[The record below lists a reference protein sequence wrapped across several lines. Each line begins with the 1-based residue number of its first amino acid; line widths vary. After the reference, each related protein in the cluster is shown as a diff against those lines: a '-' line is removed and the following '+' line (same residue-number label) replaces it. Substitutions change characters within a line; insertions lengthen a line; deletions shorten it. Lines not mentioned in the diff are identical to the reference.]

1 LLIPPQANF
10 STTPMQ
16 TPLSLALFWLL
27 VATAGFLPAFV
38 SGALTP
44 VAASGDC
51 DSVISLVGD
60 SNVNPWGLGG
70 STCIT
75 NAVTGLTSLESF
87 TYHLRP
93 MQNGTQAAD
102 AYVYNS
108 DAQAVV
114 ASVALSGLPNDTSVP
129 TYTAVNATFPS
140 TVKLSAN
147 TTYYL
152 SFCINGTK
160 TIGFYSAYNGTGDA
174 FLFCSGET
182 TSCLASNSAWSYF
195 GGVLTMEVSSK
206 ACPSPSSAS
215 NLRWGSSFVAQ
226 AWAYLS
232 FSPSL
237 LPYVTRGTLHNFLN
251 WPQEPIGIPFL
262 CLLDQTERKIRGKK
276 YCFGRA
282 AQECRRCHPNAHV
295 Q

>member
-1 LLIPPQANF
+1 
-10 STTPMQ
+10 MQ

-38 SGALTP
+38 TGALTP
-44 VAASGDC
+44 VSASGDC
-51 DSVISLVGD
+51 DSVITIVGE

-87 TYHLRP
+87 TYYLRP

-108 DAQAVV
+108 DAEAVV
-114 ASVALSGLPNDTSVP
+114 ASVALSGLPTDNST
-129 TYTAVNATFPS
+129 TNYTAVQATFPS
-140 TVKLSAN
+140 TVELSAN

-160 TIGFYSAYNGTGDA
+160 TIGFYSGYNDTGDA
-174 FLFCSGET
+174 FLFCSGDT
-182 TSCLASNSAWSYF
+182 TTCLTSNSSWTYF

-206 ACPSPSSAS
+206 ACPLPSSAS
-215 NLRWGSSFVAQ
+215 SLRWGSSFVAL
-226 AWAYLS
+226 AWACLTG
-232 FSPSL
+232 PSA
-237 LPYVTRGTLHNFLN
+237 
-251 WPQEPIGIPFL
+251 
-262 CLLDQTERKIRGKK
+262 
-276 YCFGRA
+276 CFN
-282 AQECRRCHPNAHV
+282 HST
-295 Q
+295 